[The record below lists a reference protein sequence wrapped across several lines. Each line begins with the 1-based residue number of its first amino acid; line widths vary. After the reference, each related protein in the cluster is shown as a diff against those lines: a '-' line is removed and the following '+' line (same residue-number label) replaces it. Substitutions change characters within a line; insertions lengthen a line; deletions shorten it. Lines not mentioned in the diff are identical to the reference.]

1 MANKR
6 VLKKQIRYACGDL
19 AGECILAIHFIEG
32 MDVEKMQDVVFEIA
46 SLQTATLQRV
56 SFSYDKTKADFDSEH
71 AYSVAK
77 AKYFK
82 QAYNTLRADFDEK
95 VQEIVKSMN
104 ALLPQAQ
111 KDANKEALK
120 Q

>member
-19 AGECILAIHFIEG
+19 AAECILAIHFADGI
-32 MDVEKMQDVVFEIA
+32 DAEKMQDVVFQIA
-46 SLQTATLQRV
+46 SLQTSALEKV
-56 SFSYDKTKADFDSEH
+56 SFSYDKVKSDFATEH
-71 AYSVAK
+71 EYSVAK
-77 AKYFK
+77 TKYFK
-82 QAYNTLRADFDEK
+82 QAYNTLRADFDKK